1 MKFDFDDILI
11 QPADISNIESRKQV
25 NVFYEDGYLPL
36 FTAPMDTVID
46 DSNYTLFQSAGIKV
60 VRPRKAP
67 SFGVNLDC
75 GFNNFLSFGKDEF
88 KKIFLDNGKL
98 LVSERYYILI
108 DIANGHMQSLL
119 DMTREAKSL
128 YGDDMVLMVGNIAN
142 PETYRLFSDAGAD
155 FARIGIGNG
164 GGCLTTVQTGVGYPM
179 ASLIHECYQVS
190 CELATPAKIVADGG
204 FKSYA
209 DIIKALALGADH
221 VMLGSILNKTL
232 ESAGDTYLANTKGEG
247 WTEPG
252 EKIDQY
258 SIETGNLFTYGTK
271 MFKKFRGMSTK
282 EAQKAMGKT
291 DLKTSEGV
299 TRMQP
304 VEYTLVGWRDNFIS
318 YLSSAMSYSN
328 AATLQEFIGN
338 AKWNM
343 ISTNSLN
350 RFRK

>member
-1 MKFDFDDILI
+1 MIKLKEVDKRVIPNSYCRVYDI
-11 QPADISNIESRKQV
+11 
-25 NVFYEDGYLPL
+25 
-36 FTAPMDTVID
+36 TV
-46 DSNYTLFQSAGIKV
+46 
-60 VRPRKAP
+60 
-67 SFGVNLDC
+67 
-75 GFNNFLSFGKDEF
+75 KDNHSYIVD
-88 KKIFLDNGKL
+88 KKIVHN
-98 LVSERYYILI
+98 
-108 DIANGHMQSLL
+108 
-119 DMTREAKSL
+119 
-128 YGDDMVLMVGNIAN
+128 
-142 PETYRLFSDAGAD
+142 
-155 FARIGIGNG
+155 
-164 GGCLTTVQTGVGYPM
+164 CLTTQQTGVGYPM
-179 ASLIHECYQVS
+179 ASLIHECYQIS
-190 CELATPAKIVADGG
+190 CESKTPAKIVADGG
-204 FKSYA
+204 FKSYS

-221 VMLGSILNKTL
+221 VMLGSILNKAL
-232 ESAGDTYLANTKGEG
+232 ESAGDTHLANTKGEG

-304 VEYTLVGWRDNFIS
+304 VEYTLSGWAKNFKS

-338 AKWNM
+338 AKWNL

-350 RFRK
+350 RFKK

>member
-1 MKFDFDDILI
+1 
-11 QPADISNIESRKQV
+11 
-25 NVFYEDGYLPL
+25 
-36 FTAPMDTVID
+36 MDTVISD
-46 DSNYTLFQSAGIKV
+46 DNYMGFQNAGIRV
-60 VRPRKAP
+60 IRPRRDP
-67 SFGVNLDC
+67 SFGVRLDSN
-75 GFNNFLSFGKDEF
+75 FNDFLSFGKDEF
-88 KKIFLDNGKL
+88 KKIFLNNGK
-98 LVSERYYILI
+98 VEVCEKYYVLI

-119 DMTREAKSL
+119 DMTTEAKSL
-128 YGDDMVLMVGNIAN
+128 YGESMILMVGNIAN
-142 PETYRLFSDAGAD
+142 PETYKLFSDAGAD
-155 FARIGIGNG
+155 YVRIGIGNG

-179 ASLIHECYQVS
+179 ASLVHECYQIS
-190 CELATPAKIVADGG
+190 CGLATPAKIVADGG

-252 EKIDQY
+252 EKINQY
-258 SIETGNLFTYGTK
+258 AMETENLFKYGTK

-299 TRMQP
+299 TRMPP
-304 VEYTLVGWRDNFIS
+304 VEYTLVGWKDNFIS

-328 AATLQEFIGN
+328 ASTLQEFIGN
-338 AKWNM
+338 AKWNL

-350 RFRK
+350 RFKK

>member
-11 QPADISNIESRKQV
+11 QPAEISQIESRKQV

-46 DSNYTLFQSAGIKV
+46 DRNYTIFQSAGIKV

-67 SFGVNLDC
+67 VSEVNLESD
-75 GFNNFLSFGKDEF
+75 FNNFISFGKDEF
-88 KKIFLDNGKL
+88 KKIFLDNGK
-98 LVSERYYILI
+98 VEVCERYYVLI

-119 DMTREAKSL
+119 DMTQEAKSL

-142 PETYRLFSDAGAD
+142 PETYRIFSDAGAD
-155 FARIGIGNG
+155 LIRISIGNG
-164 GGCLTTVQTGVGYPM
+164 SGCLTSVQTGVGYPM
-179 ASLIHECYQVS
+179 ASLVHECYQIS
-190 CELATPAKIVADGG
+190 CELASPAKIVADGG

-209 DIIKALALGADH
+209 DIIKALALGADY
-221 VMLGSILNKTL
+221 VMLGSILNKAL
-232 ESAGDTYLANTKGEG
+232 ESAGDTYLANSDES
-247 WTEPG
+247 
-252 EKIDQY
+252 INQY
-258 SIETGNLFTYGTK
+258 SRETADLFKYGTK

-350 RFRK
+350 RFKK

>member
-11 QPADISNIESRKQV
+11 QPAEISRIESRKQI
-25 NVFYEDGYLPL
+25 NVFYEGDYLPL
-36 FTAPMDTVID
+36 FTAPMDTVVCGENKD
-46 DSNYTLFQSAGIKV
+46 LFMKAGIKV
-60 VRPRKAP
+60 IMPRTE
-67 SFGVNLDC
+67 SMSN
-75 GFNNFLSFGKDEF
+75 
-88 KKIFLDNGKL
+88 IDNTHHDFFRAVGMDQFEELFIKN
-98 LVSERYYILI
+98 RRGGTHYILI
-108 DIANGHMQSLL
+108 DVANGHMQKLL
-119 DMTREAKSL
+119 DLTTEAKRI
-128 YGDDMVLMVGNIAN
+128 YGYDMILMVGNIAN
-142 PETYRLFSDAGAD
+142 PETYRLFSEAGAD
-155 FARIGIGNG
+155 LVRIGIGNG

-190 CELATPAKIVADGG
+190 CNLSSPAKIVADGG

-209 DIIKALALGADH
+209 DIIKALALGSDY
-221 VMLGSILNKTL
+221 VMLGSILNKAL

-252 EKIDQY
+252 EKIYQY
-258 SIETGNLFTYGTK
+258 SVETANLFKYGTK

-291 DLKTSEGV
+291 ELKTSEGV

-304 VEYTLVGWRDNFIS
+304 VEYTLEGWRDNFVS

-328 AATLQEFIGN
+328 AANLQEFVGN

-343 ISTNSLN
+343 ISENSLN
-350 RFRK
+350 RFKK